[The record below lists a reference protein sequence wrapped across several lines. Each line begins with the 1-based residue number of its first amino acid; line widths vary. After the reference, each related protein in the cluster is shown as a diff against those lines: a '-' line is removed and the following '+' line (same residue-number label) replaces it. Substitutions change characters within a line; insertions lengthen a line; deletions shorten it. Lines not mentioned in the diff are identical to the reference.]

1 MFIYS
6 FCIFQSENDG
16 GVLKLDNNE
25 EILPI
30 FGNVVVISLK
40 ENGKNVEHQV
50 NKVVGGS
57 FPSSLILNEKLE
69 FI

>member
-1 MFIYS
+1 MIYLNETYD
-6 FCIFQSENDG
+6 INNG
-16 GVLKLDNNE
+16 GVLKLDNTE

-50 NKVVGGS
+50 NKVIGGIGRYAITT
-57 FPSSLILNEKLE
+57 FVVYNK
-69 FI
+69 